1 MYKLEPK
8 LTLRSKCMVNIPWEC
23 ADLCDWVW
31 LH

>member
-1 MYKLEPK
+1 
-8 LTLRSKCMVNIPWEC
+8 MVNIPWEC